1 MRSGPSH
8 LFPIVIAGP
17 SGGGKTTVR
26 QELLK
31 RHADLLFSVSATTR
45 RPRLDEHDGRD
56 YRFLGREA
64 FEDLIKSGD
73 LLEWAEVHGELY
85 GTPHANLRRARDE
98 GANLLLD
105 IDVQG
110 AKQLR
115 AVEPDAVTI
124 FLLPPDFRRLVERLR
139 GRGSENEEAFRTR
152 MRTASSELSE
162 IERFDYA
169 VVNDDLDDTVRAVE
183 AILSAERHRVKRLSP
198 DVKDRV
204 RLLGESLNRMLA
216 ASVEQE
222 ARSE

>member
-1 MRSGPSH
+1 LRSGPSH
-8 LFPIVIAGP
+8 LFPIVLAGP

-98 GANLLLD
+98 GANLL
-105 IDVQG
+105 
-110 AKQLR
+110 QLR

-204 RLLGESLNRMLA
+204 RVLGESLNRMLA